1 MYSKLLYDYLC
12 YIASKS
18 ISNEKVNEQI
28 AQNFFYLFSLDTF
41 DLLDLLETVT
51 ETYK

>member
-1 MYSKLLYDYLC
+1 MFSKLLYAYLC
-12 YIASKS
+12 YVASKS

-28 AQNFFYLFSLDTF
+28 AKNFFYTF